1 VGSSFLKKSPW
12 QPKGAVDSRDDSME
26 RAFLRLGD
34 ILADIAD
41 SSRQS
46 EPKESP
52 LGVARSS
59 RKHSKNR
66 SCKGQLENEKTTAV
80 HMFAVEAGIR
90 QTVQKG
96 VGGLPQEGTTHI
108 CRYDKG

>member
-1 VGSSFLKKSPW
+1 MPRELNNNRRTRLPPISDRRPADW
-12 QPKGAVDSRDDSME
+12 
-26 RAFLRLGD
+26 AFLRLGA
-34 ILADIAD
+34 ILAEIAR

-66 SCKGQLENEKTTAV
+66 SCKGQLENERTTVV
-80 HMFAVEAGIR
+80 HMFAVEAGVQ

-96 VGGLPQEGTTHI
+96 VGGLP
-108 CRYDKG
+108 